1 MRASAP
7 RRRAAA
13 GLTLIELA
21 ISIVIVL
28 ALVSVLLERLLYYQ
42 EAAEKA
48 RVELEIVKLKVAL
61 QARIGALIA
70 EHKVVNYA
78 ALARENPVQWLDE
91 PMPGYRGE
99 VGPAQAQ
106 LMEGGAWYFERD
118 SAQLV
123 YAVNSGRYFAPD
135 SAGRKRIRLHVKL
148 VRARSGAASE
158 DTAVLGLQVAPVEP
172 YAWF

>member
-1 MRASAP
+1 MRLRSPRHAP
-7 RRRAAA
+7 A
-13 GLTLIELA
+13 GFTLIELV
-21 ISIVIVL
+21 ISILVVL
-28 ALVSVLLERLLYYQ
+28 GLIAVLLDRLLYYQ

-48 RVELEIVKLKVAL
+48 RVELEIVTLKLAL

-78 ALARENPVQWLDE
+78 ALARENPVKWLDG

-118 SAQLV
+118 SAELV
-123 YAVNSGRYFAPD
+123 YVVSSGRHFSPD
-135 SAGRKRIRLHVKL
+135 GSGRRRIRLHVKL
-148 VRARSGAASE
+148 VRAQSGGAGE
-158 DTAVLGLQVAPVEP
+158 DTAVLGLQVVPVER
-172 YAWF
+172 YRWF

>member
-1 MRASAP
+1 MTRREPP
-7 RRRAAA
+7 RGAA
-13 GLTLIELA
+13 GLTLIELTV
-21 ISIVIVL
+21 SILVVL
-28 ALVSVLLERLLYYQ
+28 ALAALLLDRLLYYQ

-48 RVELEIVKLKVAL
+48 RVELEIVKLKLAL

-78 ALARENPVQWLDE
+78 GLARENPVKWLDE
-91 PMPGYRGE
+91 PMPAYRGE

-106 LMEGGAWYFERD
+106 LMPGGTWYFERE

-123 YAVNSGRYFAPD
+123 YVVNNGRYFKPD
-135 SAGRKRIRLHVKL
+135 SAGRKRIRLYVKL
-148 VRARSGAASE
+148 VRAHSQGAAE
-158 DTAVLGLQVAPVEP
+158 DTAVLGLQVAPFEP